1 MDKLKLES
9 SIKLNK
15 KTYELKNVVKH
26 LYSLEPNDVIDFFKS
41 LSLNMPRRLRMDVI
55 KEVLKNKV
63 KQTREE
69 SDSLA
74 DELNYRLQWF
84 KEYSDTQCV
93 NLLKYYDLDDT
104 NVSFMESLWIA
115 IINYMIESGV
125 SEEHMSELFK
135 NAEENSKKKG
145 LGFSDIKAYNNAID
159 DIFYDESNHLDGLTP
174 KKIRPVLFQSST
186 LVEIREIGKK
196 YGVDVPKRLKK
207 QQRLQIIFNE
217 LEERKQ
223 LTDELKETLTKM
235 TVIAIQRYAMD
246 NDIKVS
252 TELNKE
258 EIIEFILENAHQTNE
273 SYFKPEIS
281 DYHFDDED
289 TQQDQAPK
297 DKMSEK
303 QSPKEEAKEEPKANT
318 PEKAPKEEAKEE
330 PKANTPEKAPKE
342 EAKEEPKANTPENAP
357 KEPTPS
363 ESPAPTE
370 PSTEKSK
377 QEEQSSERPD
387 IKSQG
392 LFINAARVQRSK
404 LPFKD
409 DNLEI
414 DGDKALL
421 TKKERQQKIPI
432 EIRFIWKFI
441 LFVFFVVM
449 RIAVFALIIAAIVFT
464 VLFIYGSVI
473 HFSDIPSLDAI
484 NDILNSVKLFGKG
497 ILEHISSFYN
507 FIGLES

>member
-55 KEVLKNKV
+55 KEVLKDKV

-318 PEKAPKEEAKEE
+318 PE
-330 PKANTPEKAPKE
+330 
-342 EAKEEPKANTPENAP
+342 NAP

>member
-318 PEKAPKEEAKEE
+318 PE
-330 PKANTPEKAPKE
+330 
-342 EAKEEPKANTPENAP
+342 NAP